1 MEPEPDRGAIAF
13 AEKLLTMLAEGRFAA
28 TYKYAVLLGL
38 MDLCLEH
45 STRKGAAPQSVTTRQ
60 LAEKVLE
67 LYWPH
72 TVPFGDLSKPV
83 LRQNAGR
90 QAGVLSEIDRF
101 RSKHA
106 LDSSAALV
114 KARSQS
120 PEAYDRLIRAV
131 EWKLV
136 EMPLPRLQLIGKER
150 DPFLYEIRWDEDI
163 KRGEFNDPELFDNL
177 IRFVGAAGDHLIRL
191 SGLLRPLVQR
201 EWASFVSRLNPRD
214 VPELSLEQFLFG
226 TDRVSTAALRDPLRE
241 LAGGHCF
248 YCDERVRGNFE
259 IDHFIPWSRYPD
271 NGIDNLVVADRRCNG
286 SKRDHLAAPDHV
298 ERWVERAVSAGSDL
312 AAIAEDTQWDR
323 HADRSMGV
331 ARSIYLRLPS
341 DARLWKLNRQF
352 VPPDPHRLADVF
364 AG

>member
-201 EWASFVSRLNPRD
+201 EWASFVSRLNPRGRSSCSGRIACRLPRFAIPCASWLGAAASTAMNASGGTSRSITSSHGPAIRTTGSTTSWSRTGAATAPSAITSPHQITSSGGSSGRFRLD
-214 VPELSLEQFLFG
+214 RISPRSPKTPNG
-226 TDRVSTAALRDPLRE
+226 TDTRTAAW
-241 LAGGHCF
+241 A
-248 YCDERVRGNFE
+248 
-259 IDHFIPWSRYPD
+259 SR
-271 NGIDNLVVADRRCNG
+271 
-286 SKRDHLAAPDHV
+286 
-298 ERWVERAVSAGSDL
+298 
-312 AAIAEDTQWDR
+312 
-323 HADRSMGV
+323 
-331 ARSIYLRLPS
+331 ARST
-341 DARLWKLNRQF
+341 
-352 VPPDPHRLADVF
+352 F
-364 AG
+364 AYRAMHGSGS